1 VSNSVLQV
9 IGGIGLFIF
18 GMSVMTDGLK
28 SLAGES
34 MRRFLARFT
43 RTPLT
48 GFLSGLGT
56 TAIIQSSTATTVMA
70 VGFVGAGLMTF
81 PQALGII
88 FGANIGTTITGW
100 LVAFFGLTLQLSII
114 ALPLVFVG
122 AMTRLVSRSPFPSI
136 GSAVGGF
143 GLLFTGIGMLQSGM
157 KGMEQVLTPDIF
169 PPDTWLGRA
178 ILVLLGIAVTIVT
191 HSSSAGVALALT
203 AVSVGNITL
212 SQAAALVI
220 GMDVGTTVTAM
231 MASIGGNVNA
241 VRTGLSHVVFN
252 IATAVGAFV
261 LLPLFVVTY
270 DRLFP
275 GASQQNPE
283 IALVSFHT
291 TFNVL
296 GAMVFLPFTN
306 RFAALIT
313 YFVPS
318 RTSHLTSRLDP
329 SLIHSPSSALSC
341 VHKTLSEI
349 SGMLFREL
357 SQALR
362 ASALGTVDYS
372 AFRRKLDEVDQAI
385 RETRTYMN
393 DIKRGEADRSYQQ
406 KHAACLHALDHL
418 ARLTVR
424 LGKGD
429 RMRTIREDSSLA
441 EFALRLTQILNSDL
455 PHTNEIDMEEA
466 NLQMLWNAIDERVE
480 PYRREVIERAAA
492 GEATINST
500 ISQLDSIRW
509 LRRIAYHCWR
519 IVHHLQ
525 ESDRTQQATDNDQ
538 LIDDDA

>member
-34 MRRFLARFT
+34 LRRFLARFT